1 MREALQVEWNSDMNS
16 PTAIT
21 YSGFPASVI
30 SDPAWTEERARTRRV
45 FQSVPRNEAM
55 HIGAISKPE
64 RGRMM
69 PTRTEALGQ
78 NILQELFLT
87 SRKKFVR
94 IAHRI
99 LGNNEYAEY
108 AVQDAFLSACRHFR
122 EFEGRSALPTWF
134 TVYLRH
140 ECRLDGR
147 RKRKNARCSFH
158 ETDEAMSFFAETAPD
173 TRPNPELAYSRAEAC
188 EILKTHLQ
196 ELSPLLREAVV
207 RTYYDELS
215 IAEASSAL
223 GVTPGT
229 MKARLFRGRR
239 LLHER
244 ATRKTRANF
253 DPAKEAD
260 PAIR

>member
-1 MREALQVEWNSDMNS
+1 
-16 PTAIT
+16 
-21 YSGFPASVI
+21 
-30 SDPAWTEERARTRRV
+30 
-45 FQSVPRNEAM
+45 
-55 HIGAISKPE
+55 
-64 RGRMM
+64 M
-69 PTRTEALGQ
+69 P
-78 NILQELFLT
+78 
-87 SRKKFVR
+87 
-94 IAHRI
+94 
-99 LGNNEYAEY
+99 
-108 AVQDAFLSACRHFR
+108 
-122 EFEGRSALPTWF
+122 
-134 TVYLRH
+134 
-140 ECRLDGR
+140 
-147 RKRKNARCSFH
+147 
-158 ETDEAMSFFAETAPD
+158 FFAETAPD

-188 EILKTHLQ
+188 EILETHLQ